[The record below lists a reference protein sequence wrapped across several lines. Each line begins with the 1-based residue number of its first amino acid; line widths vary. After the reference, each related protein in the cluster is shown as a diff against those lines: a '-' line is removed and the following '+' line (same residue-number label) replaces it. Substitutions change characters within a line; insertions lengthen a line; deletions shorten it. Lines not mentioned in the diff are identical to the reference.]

1 MALRYRTLSLALRLT
16 SVRVLLGLCLLMA
29 SASGQTTLTEEE
41 MFQTHVVQFEDK
53 ENLVGEYVPTIRAI
67 IEATL
72 RQVIKVVP
80 LTAVRIIVVPDPKRA
95 IPTFGI
101 GGRTPNA
108 NTVFLYLDLAFPEFP
123 RVLSERL
130 PSLLVHE
137 LHHCL
142 RWRGPGTGRTLF
154 EALISEGLADH
165 FAMELLGAKHPWSN
179 AFPRDE
185 TAKFLALAQPEF
197 DSTTYN
203 HPRWFF
209 GGDHTLP
216 WWTGYTLGFRL
227 VEAYKEQHPGETAI
241 TLVHMPA
248 RVFRPQ

>member
-1 MALRYRTLSLALRLT
+1 MC
-16 SVRVLLGLCLLMA
+16 CL
-29 SASGQTTLTEEE
+29 SAS
-41 MFQTHVVQFEDK
+41 
-53 ENLVGEYVPTIRAI
+53 
-67 IEATL
+67 
-72 RQVIKVVP
+72 
-80 LTAVRIIVVPDPKRA
+80 
-95 IPTFGI
+95 
-101 GGRTPNA
+101 
-108 NTVFLYLDLAFPEFP
+108 
-123 RVLSERL
+123 
-130 PSLLVHE
+130 SLLVHE

-142 RWRGPGTGRTLF
+142 RWRGPGTGQTLLF

-227 VEAYKEQHPGETAI
+227 WKPIKSNTQAKRPSPSCICLHVSFANRKFKRPFGAATPAARPPAPPAGGPTPSI
-241 TLVHMPA
+241 ALPACPA
-248 RVFRPQ
+248 RCGSPASAPQRQAQRGLDRRRGMGEGRA